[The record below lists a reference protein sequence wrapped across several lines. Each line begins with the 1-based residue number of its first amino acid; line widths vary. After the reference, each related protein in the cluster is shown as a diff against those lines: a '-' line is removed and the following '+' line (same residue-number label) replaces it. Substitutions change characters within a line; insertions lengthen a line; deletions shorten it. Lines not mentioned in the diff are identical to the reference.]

1 MRLKGQKGKH
11 WAEFMGKV
19 WFKWQRMG
27 IDVGERLWT
36 LRMQRKLKEKDWE
49 RLELGSVRGKHN
61 HRA

>member
-1 MRLKGQKGKH
+1 
-11 WAEFMGKV
+11 
-19 WFKWQRMG
+19 MG